1 MTTQQP
7 ATVVAAPGQAVG
19 KTTCIN
25 GLKISNKMEILL
37 YYSQMRK
44 SVTDF
49 ASFELKE

>member
-19 KTTCIN
+19 KTSCI
-25 GLKISNKMEILL
+25 GLKISNRMEILL

-44 SVTDF
+44 SVNDF